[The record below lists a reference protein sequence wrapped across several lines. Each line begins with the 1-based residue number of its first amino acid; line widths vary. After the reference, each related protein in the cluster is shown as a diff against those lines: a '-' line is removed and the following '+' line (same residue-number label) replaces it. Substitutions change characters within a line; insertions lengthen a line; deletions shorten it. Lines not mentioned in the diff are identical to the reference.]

1 MGTERMG
8 RGFLLGIA
16 LGIVIG
22 IYAAPMLGRPSIGL
36 SEMSQVLSTLGTGSE
51 DVPDKATWPTGD
63 RAKSELFRISKWDIT
78 KHGDGSTVS
87 VKRCISVR
95 ENTVACEL
103 SAHLGWIEGEKLV
116 ESIFEGGPDGWDMVA
131 AKNR

>member
-1 MGTERMG
+1 MG
-8 RGFLLGIA
+8 RSFLLGIA

-22 IYAAPMLGRPSIGL
+22 LYAAPMLGRPSIGL
-36 SEMSQVLSTLGTGSE
+36 SEMSQVLSTLGNSAE
-51 DVPDKATWPTGD
+51 HVPDKATWPTGN

-87 VKRCISVR
+87 VKRCISVH

-103 SAHLGWIEGEKLV
+103 SARLGWIEGEKLV
-116 ESIFEGGPDGWDMVA
+116 ESVFEGGPDGWIIVA

>member
-1 MGTERMG
+1 MG
-8 RGFLLGIA
+8 RSFLLGIA

-22 IYAAPMLGRPSIGL
+22 LYAAPMLGRPRIGL
-36 SEMSQVLSTLGTGSE
+36 SKMSNVLSKLGTGSE
-51 DVPDKATWPTGD
+51 HVPDKATRPTDD

-78 KHGDGSTVS
+78 KHGDGSTVN
-87 VKRCISVR
+87 VKRCISIY

-103 SAHLGWIEGEKLV
+103 VAHLGWIEGEKLV
-116 ESIFEGGPDGWDMVA
+116 ESIFEGGPDGWNMVA

>member
-8 RGFLLGIA
+8 RSFLLGIA

-36 SEMSQVLSTLGTGSE
+36 SEVSQVLSTLVTGSE
-51 DVPDKATWPTGD
+51 DVPDKAIWPTAD

-87 VKRCISVR
+87 VKRCISIH

-103 SAHLGWIEGEKLV
+103 SAHLGWTEGEKLV
-116 ESIFEGGPDGWDMVA
+116 ETIFEGGPDGWNVVA
-131 AKNR
+131 AKVR